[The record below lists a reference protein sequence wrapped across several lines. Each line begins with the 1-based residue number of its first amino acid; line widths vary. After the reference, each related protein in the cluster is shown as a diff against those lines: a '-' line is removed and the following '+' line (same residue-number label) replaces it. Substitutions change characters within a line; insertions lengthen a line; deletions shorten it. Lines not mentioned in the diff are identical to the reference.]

1 MQKKP
6 KSKYGYSKSELIEI
20 INEIDAD
27 KHQMRIRTEK
37 LNTHKESIRS
47 HLVVKLNNN

>member
-27 KHQMRIRTEK
+27 QHQMRIRTEK
-37 LNTHKESIRS
+37 LNTHKKSNRS
-47 HLVVKLNNN
+47 HLVMKNEQ

>member
-27 KHQMRIRTEK
+27 QHQIRIGTKK

-47 HLVVKLNNN
+47 HLAVKANNN

>member
-6 KSKYGYSKSELIEI
+6 KSNYGYSKSELIEI

-27 KHQMRIRTEK
+27 QHQMRIRTENP
-37 LNTHKESIRS
+37 NTHRRINRP
-47 HLVVKLNNN
+47 HLVFSNEE